1 MCVLIYYAL
10 TINTFSLAMFNVLNC
25 TDTHSFF
32 RRCACGECII
42 MPTVNECRCCA
53 EYAQYR
59 HKIEELP
66 ANDRVLCIT
75 LHPGFQ
81 VVCLNNWVLQAAY
94 YSDRQRYGNIQAN
107 QQE

>member
-1 MCVLIYYAL
+1 
-10 TINTFSLAMFNVLNC
+10 MFNVLNC